1 MLVGYIGE
9 LLQSLPYVF
18 LLLIIAYLRMV
29 IHFQEVMLFWVAVDG
44 AFHTRESSTLGLE
57 PTEVAQWL
65 LLMSASFGYAFVGV
79 IDVVT
84 F

>member
-1 MLVGYIGE
+1 MLVGCIGE

-18 LLLIIAYLRMV
+18 LFLVIAYLLCM
-29 IHFQEVMLFWVAVDG
+29 INFQEILLFWVAVDR

-57 PTEVAQWL
+57 PTEVAKWL
-65 LLMSASFGYAFVGV
+65 LFMSASFCYAFVGV

>member
-1 MLVGYIGE
+1 MLVGCIGE

-18 LLLIIAYLRMV
+18 LLLIIAYLLWV
-29 IHFQEVMLFWVAVDG
+29 INFQEVMLFWVAVDR
-44 AFHTRESSTLGLE
+44 AFHTGESSTLGLE

-65 LLMSASFGYAFVGV
+65 LLMSASFCYAFVCV
-79 IDVVT
+79 VDVVT